1 MKTYDPKQVQIIV
14 GGIPLS
20 GFADGSFVTV
30 ARAEDAWTMT
40 VGADGEGTRSK
51 SNNKSGQ
58 ITVVLMQSSQS
69 NQYLSNLILAD
80 EINNAGLVPTMVK
93 DGSGSSLYMA
103 EQSYVKKAPDSD
115 FAKVAGTRTYVIE
128 TDNLQ
133 MFNGGN

>member
-51 SNNKSGQ
+51 SNNKSGT

-69 NQYLSNLILAD
+69 NQYLSNLVLAD